1 MREEILNVAS
11 LQFAKYGF
19 KKTTLTDIASA
30 LGKQKTALYY
40 YFKNKEDI
48 FFEII
53 SIEARSF
60 VSQLKDVL
68 TEDTDEVTK
77 LKSYLRLRIQI
88 MSEIAHK
95 YKALKDELFFLLS
108 HIESARTPYHQIECE
123 ELSIL
128 LESGKKKGVFSL
140 NNPKQMATTIVNI
153 LKGLEIPMYI
163 REDIGKEEEEV
174 HDFIA
179 LIVKGLLNNTSLDKT
194 F

>member
-53 SIEARSF
+53 SIEAQNF
-60 VSQLKDVL
+60 VKQLKYVL
-68 TEDTDEVTK
+68 TEDTDEISK
-77 LKSYLRLRIQI
+77 LRNYLRLRIQI
-88 MSEIAHK
+88 MSEIANK
-95 YKALKDELFFLLS
+95 YKVLKDELFFLLS
-108 HIESARTPYHQIECE
+108 DIERARIPYHQVECE

-128 LESGKKKGVFSL
+128 LESGKNKGIFSL
-140 NNPKQMATTIVNI
+140 NNPKQMAKTIVNI

-163 REDIGKEEEEV
+163 REDVGKEEEEI
-174 HDFIA
+174 HDFIS
-179 LIVKGLLNNTSLDKT
+179 LIVKGLLNNAPL
-194 F
+194 